1 MLEYLLEYA
10 DHKGLA
16 PEPGFK
22 SKTIKF
28 ALDFTADGTF
38 LGVLSLGEDGKGR
51 VLRCPDLSQPEMLA
65 LKGGC
70 HFLTEAAI
78 NVALLMKDN
87 TAEKEFAKANEKHAY
102 FVGLLNQAASVIP
115 SLAAVARALQS
126 QDALAEIQE
135 QLRESKAKETD
146 AVSLRVEGEL
156 VLEDRRWYPW
166 WRDFRGRLPHKTTGN
181 DMVCFATGTVSVP
194 AATHPKVSASTIGGQ
209 SSGSTLVSFDK
220 DSFGSF
226 GLKQS
231 ANAAVCEAASTAY
244 RDAINHLIANSPTVA
259 GSKPLY
265 WYDCEVADDED
276 VLSFL
281 LEPASLKEATALQAA
296 RALLTAIRSG
306 ETPNSSQLAASKYY
320 CCTVTGAAGRVM
332 VRDWMTGQFEQLAVA
347 VASWFEDLAIVGND
361 GRSLA
366 REPAIGR
373 VVESLLPVR
382 RTAQNYDDWVKPVK
396 SMLPQVWRAA
406 LNPQMGIP
414 YRAMAAVVTQHRA
427 YVQTQGSAPFT
438 LENRMAVLK
447 AYLLR
452 SSRLKGEKIIMTAFL
467 EPNHPSAAYQCG
479 RLLAVLAALQQR
491 ALGTLNAGVIE
502 RYYGSA
508 SATPALVLGRLTRT
522 SQFHLNKL
530 DSGLARWYDGRIAE
544 IWAAIQH
551 DVPRTLG
558 MEEQS
563 LFALGY
569 YHQKAADAAALTEK
583 RNAPQT
589 DATSGQ

>member
-10 DHKGLA
+10 DRKGLA

-28 ALDFTADGTF
+28 ALDFTAEGSF

-51 VLRCPDLSQPEMLA
+51 VLRCPDLSQPELLA

-70 HFLTEAAI
+70 HFLTEAAS
-78 NVALLMKDN
+78 NVALLLKDN
-87 TAEKEFAKANEKHAY
+87 TPKKDVIKANEKHAY

-115 SLAAVARALQS
+115 SLAAIASTLQN
-126 QDALAEIQE
+126 QETLAEIQE
-135 QLRESKAKETD
+135 QLSESKVKETD
-146 AVSLRVEGEL
+146 AVSLRVNGEL

-166 WRDFRGRLPHKTTGN
+166 WRDFRGTLNRKTAGN
-181 DMVCFATGTVSVP
+181 EMVCFASGTVSVP
-194 AATHPKVSASTIGGQ
+194 AATHPKVSASSIGGQ

-231 ANAAVCEAASTAY
+231 ANAAVSEAAATAY
-244 RDAINHLIANSPTVA
+244 RDAINHLILNSPTVA

-265 WYDCEVADDED
+265 WYDCEVAGDED
-276 VLSFL
+276 VLAFL

-296 RALLTAIRSG
+296 RSVLTAIRSG
-306 ETPNSSQLAASKYY
+306 AAPNRSQLATSSYY
-320 CCTVTGAAGRVM
+320 CCTVTGTAGRVM

-347 VASWFEDLAIVGND
+347 VATWFDDLSIVGND
-361 GRSLA
+361 GRGLA
-366 REPAIGR
+366 KEPAIGR
-373 VVESLLPVR
+373 VVECLLPVR
-382 RTAQNYDDWVKPVK
+382 RPAQNYDDWMKPVK
-396 SMLPQVWRAA
+396 SMLPQLWRAA

-414 YRAMAAVVTQHRA
+414 YNAMSAVVLQHRT
-427 YVQTQGSAPFT
+427 YVQTQGNSRLT

-491 ALGTLNAGVIE
+491 ALGLVNAGVIE

-558 MEEQS
+558 MEDQS

-569 YHQKAADAAALTEK
+569 YHQKAADAASLSEK
-583 RNAPQT
+583 RNAAQI
-589 DATSGQ
+589 DEANGE